1 MLYAVQSVHD
11 SSLYSIHRA
20 ILMVSQSKK
29 EDNKSVKKST
39 KKYSICFSLTSQL
52 TISNPSRLLSIIQL
66 AMKYS
71 YEHVS
76 IDLCSSPT
84 QNELPSVPL
93 FDIYQN
99 IVPEEK
105 NIQESYPSIS
115 VSFFSNS
122 IENQCGTISLPQGS
136 YPLVATISK
145 GATVFVGSFFPSIT
159 SIWQQVPLMDSLKY
173 IFSEWK

>member
-11 SSLYSIHRA
+11 SSLHSIHRA

-115 VSFFSNS
+115 VSFFRIRSKTS
-122 IENQCGTISLPQGS
+122 VEQFRCLKVLILLLPLFLRELLYLLARS
-136 YPLVATISK
+136 FHLLLVF
-145 GATVFVGSFFPSIT
+145 GNRF
-159 SIWQQVPLMDSLKY
+159 L
-173 IFSEWK
+173 